1 MRNAFQDSADSLGNQ
16 TYPSVQAFDH
26 LQLIWLGFI
35 EVRSFLPLTMIFHPR
50 PVFHPP
56 PIVFSFT

>member
-50 PVFHPP
+50 PVFHP
-56 PIVFSFT
+56 